1 MAFALL
7 ADFVVVAHLLFI
19 LFVVAGGFLALRN
32 LKWAWLHVP
41 AAVWGALVEC
51 SGWICPLTPLEN
63 RLRRLGGG
71 PVYSSD
77 FVERYI
83 VPDLPGGT
91 DPQRAGLT
99 WTGRTRDQR
108 RDLRL
113 AGGPDVEVPGE
124 GWGREVALKK

>member
-7 ADFVVVAHLLFI
+7 ADFVVVVHFLFI

-32 LKWAWLHVP
+32 VRWTCLHVP
-41 AAVWGALVEC
+41 AAVWGVLMEWT
-51 SGWICPLTPLEN
+51 GWICPLTPLEN

-83 VPDLPGGT
+83 VSLIYPEALTRNEQVLLGLAVLVINGGIYGWLAV
-91 DPQRAGLT
+91 RM
-99 WTGRTRDQR
+99 WRSRGRD
-108 RDLRL
+108 
-113 AGGPDVEVPGE
+113 
-124 GWGREVALKK
+124 GREVALKK

>member
-1 MAFALL
+1 MTFALL

-32 LKWAWLHVP
+32 VKWAWLHVP
-41 AAVWGALVEC
+41 AAVWGVLVEW

-71 PVYSSD
+71 PAYGSD

-83 VPDLPGGT
+83 VSLIYPEALTRNEQVLLGLAVLVINGGIYGWLAV
-91 DPQRAGLT
+91 RM
-99 WTGRTRDQR
+99 WSSRGRD
-108 RDLRL
+108 
-113 AGGPDVEVPGE
+113 
-124 GWGREVALKK
+124 GREVALKK